1 MRQAYRLLAL
11 LLIGMLSWACD
22 SRSSW
27 EGRYVGQA
35 GQDLTGTVI
44 LILQS
49 DGKGQWVAEQES
61 TPLRWEERSGA
72 LWLHLKSGG
81 VMVAQTI
88 PAQGALTIELPGVG
102 RLLLRKTIQ

>member
-35 GQDLTGTVI
+35 GKDPAGTVT
-44 LILQS
+44 L
-49 DGKGQWVAEQES
+49 
-61 TPLRWEERSGA
+61 
-72 LWLHLKSGG
+72 
-81 VMVAQTI
+81 VMVNQS
-88 PAQGALTIELPGVG
+88 GEELA
-102 RLLLRKTIQ
+102 RSTDCK